1 MAILLASVGLFQ
13 SDVTNSGTAEPSDGW
28 MGGNVLFTTL
38 SSQTSARLP
47 ALSSKLLANPLV
59 ERYVLTFPI
68 CRACRTKMDDI
79 MMMCSVVAFVEDICK
94 SLLQCLEQPEM
105 SLVRFDISE

>member
-13 SDVTNSGTAEPSDGW
+13 LDVTNSGTGCCSDGGW

-47 ALSSKLLANPLV
+47 ALSKLLLNPLV
-59 ERYVLTFPI
+59 QRCVRMVPI
-68 CRACRTKMDDI
+68 LRACRIKVDDNI
-79 MMMCSVVAFVEDICK
+79 MMCYVAA
-94 SLLQCLEQPEM
+94 
-105 SLVRFDISE
+105 FDTA